1 MFCRYVYQKA
11 YVEFF
16 VSPEKLDDL
25 EQRLQ
30 QQASITYMAI
40 NSKNKVITS
49 QLRHLL
55 SSVVTPFLQICA

>member
-1 MFCRYVYQKA
+1 MYQKA

-30 QQASITYMAI
+30 KQPSITYMAI
-40 NSKNKVITS
+40 SSKGKV
-49 QLRHLL
+49 
-55 SSVVTPFLQICA
+55 